1 MKFHYKYLDE
11 FLGRQFK
18 FKIKKNEVKVR
29 KKGKTF
35 TWYSLYTAGFQV
47 MLYVMAMHCNA

>member
-18 FKIKKNEVKVR
+18 FKIKKMKSKSE
-29 KKGKTF
+29 KKGKPLHGTV
-35 TWYSLYTAGFQV
+35 YTQQV
-47 MLYVMAMHCNA
+47 FR